1 MSIQNWSKD
10 MIVVNL
16 PPSSQGYHELE
27 TAIATARERSDFNAV
42 VDFSSI
48 DVVGSR
54 MFAALLELRQLLQES
69 GHKLVLCGLSP
80 ATKGVF
86 SIARLDDVFEF
97 VEDRFAALA
106 GLQIMA

>member
-16 PPSSQGYHELE
+16 PQSSQDQHELE
-27 TAIATARERSDFNAV
+27 TAIDMVREKGDFNVV
-42 VDFSSI
+42 VDFSGV

-54 MFAALLELRQLLQES
+54 TFAALLELRQLLQES

-97 VEDRFAALA
+97 VQDRFAALA
-106 GLQIMA
+106 DHQIVA

>member
-16 PPSSQGYHELE
+16 PPSSQDHRELE
-27 TAIATARERSDFNAV
+27 TAIAMAREKGDFNLV
-42 VDFSSI
+42 VDFSSV

-97 VEDRFAALA
+97 VQDRFAALA
-106 GLQIMA
+106 DHQIVA